1 MDNIGLRM
9 TWKNGEKIDTNGESS
24 KVLKV
29 RASLLAQMVMNMPT
43 MWETQVQ
50 SLVQEDPLEKGVATN
65 SSILTWRI
73 PWMERPGG
81 LQSMGSQIVRH
92 DWVTST
98 HTTLHQA
105 TTDCRHHRSS
115 VVKAGLGLPLEGWE
129 EPNQT
134 RKEQNFT
141 RAGGNKQLWDSGYNE
156 RTSPDWSRSYDGII
170 CTAP

>member
-73 PWMERPGG
+73 P
-81 LQSMGSQIVRH
+81 
-92 DWVTST
+92 
-98 HTTLHQA
+98 
-105 TTDCRHHRSS
+105 
-115 VVKAGLGLPLEGWE
+115 
-129 EPNQT
+129 
-134 RKEQNFT
+134 
-141 RAGGNKQLWDSGYNE
+141 
-156 RTSPDWSRSYDGII
+156 
-170 CTAP
+170 